1 VNDGKMMREV
11 GGKELFIVRIGGTLE
26 KKRNG

>member
-1 VNDGKMMREV
+1 MNDGKMMREV
-11 GGKELFIVRIGGTLE
+11 GGKELIIVRIGGGLE

>member
-11 GGKELFIVRIGGTLE
+11 GGKELFIVRIGGAIE
-26 KKRNG
+26 KKRIG